1 MKIETEFDLYCWIKL
16 YFYREPDFSYG
27 NDPWFKKWG
36 SPLVALQE
44 VDISCAKFA
53 EVLAHELWRKSFRKI
68 DLDKIAEA
76 EAEEHF

>member
-16 YFYREPDFSYG
+16 YFYREDDFSYK
-27 NDPWFKKWG
+27 NQDWAKKWG
-36 SPLVALQE
+36 SPLVALQN

-53 EVLAHELWRKSFRKI
+53 EILAHELWKKGFRMN
-68 DLDKIAEA
+68 DLNKFA

>member
-16 YFYREPDFSYG
+16 YFYREPDFAYG
-27 NDPWFKKWG
+27 NTLWCKKWG

-44 VDISCAKFA
+44 AEISCAKFA
-53 EVLAHELWRKSFRKI
+53 EVLANSLWEKGFRVDPKV
-68 DLDKIAEA
+68 DLREA